1 MIIEKIFK
9 PNFTDKTLKD
19 KMITL
24 VDEDEFVTQGKNVV
38 KKLKEHFEE
47 IVETL
52 KIARPILSDLSY
64 DPVLNVIEKFSNMLV
79 SLKSSKPE
87 TLSKKYSYLGVILVR
102 IFPHLD

>member
-38 KKLKEHFEE
+38 KKLKDHFEE

-64 DPVLNVIEKFSNMLV
+64 DPVLNVIEFFQHASV
-79 SLKSSKPE
+79 LKIKQARN
-87 TLSKKYSYLGVILVR
+87 TA
-102 IFPHLD
+102 